1 MNALNENLVI
11 VIPARKNSKRLKN
24 KNFKN
29 FFGFPLFE
37 WSLAAGLFLKQ
48 QLSGL
53 REISVVCTSDDDQI
67 LELVKKKYSSSILA
81 VKRKPELSDDN
92 AILSDVIF
100 DCIYRLAERRVIRL
114 DDYLS
119 GSFILLQPTSPIRL
133 KDDLVSFC
141 RQIKNLGNNL
151 SMVSVNKNYSEI
163 KDIYEIIKFSE
174 ARSDFLLGHIGKKL
188 LEVSAIKKDSNS
200 AFVDGSLYLGLM
212 HMLKEKGFMPAA
224 KTLAFPLSLK
234 RSIDIDTEEEFDD
247 ALVLIKEL
255 QNSGIEYVSPK
266 I

>member
-53 REISVVCTSDDDQI
+53 REISVVCTSDDEQI
-67 LELVKKKYSSSILA
+67 LDLVKRKYSSTVLA
-81 VKRKPELSDDN
+81 VQRKPELSDDN
-92 AILSDVIF
+92 AILSDVMF
-100 DCIYRLAERRVIRL
+100 DCIYSLAERQVISL
-114 DDYLS
+114 DDYLA

-141 RQIKNLGNNL
+141 KQIRSLGSGL
-151 SMVSVNKNYSEI
+151 SMVSVNKNYSTV
-163 KDIYEIIKFSE
+163 KDIYEIIKLSKVK
-174 ARSDFLLGHIGKKL
+174 SDFLLGHIGEKLYKVQDNKKH
-188 LEVSAIKKDSNS
+188 SNS
-200 AFVDGSLYLGLM
+200 VFVDGSLYLGSM
-212 HMLKEKGFMPAA
+212 SILKEKGFMPVAE
-224 KTLAFPLSLK
+224 TLAFPLSIK
-234 RSIDIDTEEEFDD
+234 CSIDIDTEKEFED
-247 ALVLIKEL
+247 ALALIKEL
-255 QNSGIEYVSPK
+255 QNLGIEYVSPK

>member
-67 LELVKKKYSSSILA
+67 LDLVKKKYSSSILA
-81 VKRKPELSDDN
+81 VRRKPELSDDN

-100 DCIYRLAERRVIRL
+100 DCIYRLAERHVIRL

-174 ARSDFLLGHIGKKL
+174 AKSDFLLGHIGKKL
-188 LEVSAIKKDSNS
+188 LKVRDIKKDSYS
-200 AFVDGSLYLGLM
+200 AFVDGSLYLGLIS
-212 HMLKEKGFMPAA
+212 MLKEKGFMPPA
-224 KTLAFPLSLK
+224 KTLAFPLSIK
-234 RSIDIDTEEEFDD
+234 RSIDIDTEEEFDG

>member
-24 KNFKN
+24 KNFKD

-53 REISVVCTSDDDQI
+53 KEISVVCTSDDDQI
-67 LELVKKKYSSSILA
+67 LDLVKEKYSSSILA
-81 VKRKPELSDDN
+81 VRRKPELSDDN

-100 DCIYRLAERRVIRL
+100 DCIYKLAERHVIRL

-151 SMVSVNKNYSEI
+151 SMVSVNKNYSAV
-163 KDIYEIIKFSE
+163 KDIYEIINFSE
-174 ARSDFLLGHIGKKL
+174 VKSHFLLGHIGKKL
-188 LEVSAIKKDSNS
+188 LEVQDIKKHRYS

-212 HMLKEKGFMPAA
+212 SMLKEKGFMPAA
-224 KTLAFPLSLK
+224 KTLAFPLSIK

-255 QNSGIEYVSPK
+255 QNLEIEYVSPK

>member
-48 QLSGL
+48 QLSWL
-53 REISVVCTSDDDQI
+53 REISVVCTSDDEQI
-67 LELVKKKYSSSILA
+67 LDLVKKKYSSSILA
-81 VKRKPELSDDN
+81 VRRKPELSDDN

-100 DCIYRLAERRVIRL
+100 DCIYKLAERHVISL
-114 DDYLS
+114 DGYLS

-133 KDDLVSFC
+133 KYDLVSFC
-141 RQIKNLGNNL
+141 RQINNLGNNL

-163 KDIYEIIKFSE
+163 KDIYEIIEFSE
-174 ARSDFLLGHIGKKL
+174 AKSNFLLGHIGKKML
-188 LEVSAIKKDSNS
+188 RVRDIKKDSNL

-212 HMLKEKGFMPAA
+212 SMLKEKGFMPAA
-224 KTLAFPLSLK
+224 KTLAFPLSIK

-255 QNSGIEYVSPK
+255 QNLEIEYVSPK

>member
-24 KNFKN
+24 KNFRN

-48 QLSGL
+48 QLSGF
-53 REISVVCTSDDDQI
+53 REISVVCTSDDDRI
-67 LELVKKKYSSSILA
+67 LDLVKKKYSSSILA
-81 VKRKPELSDDN
+81 VRRKPELSDDN

-100 DCIYRLAERRVIRL
+100 DCIYKLAERHVIPL

-119 GSFILLQPTSPIRL
+119 GNFILLQPTSPIRL

-188 LEVSAIKKDSNS
+188 LKVSAIKKDSNS
-200 AFVDGSLYLGLM
+200 AFVDGSLYLGFIS
-212 HMLKEKGFMPAA
+212 MLKEQGFMPAA
-224 KTLAFPLSLK
+224 KTLAFPLSIK

-247 ALVLIKEL
+247 ALMLIKEL
-255 QNSGIEYVSPK
+255 QNLEIEYVSPK

>member
-48 QLSGL
+48 RLSGL

-67 LELVKKKYSSSILA
+67 LDLVKKKYSSSILA
-81 VKRKPELSDDN
+81 VRRKPELSDDN

-100 DCIYRLAERRVIRL
+100 DCIYKLAERHVISL

-141 RQIKNLGNNL
+141 RQINNLGNNL

-163 KDIYEIIKFSE
+163 KDIYEIIEFSE
-174 ARSDFLLGHIGKKL
+174 AKSNFLLGHIGKKML
-188 LEVSAIKKDSNS
+188 RVRDIKKDSNL

-212 HMLKEKGFMPAA
+212 SMLKEKGFMPAA
-224 KTLAFPLSLK
+224 KTLAFPLSIK
-234 RSIDIDTEEEFDD
+234 RSIDIDTEKEFED

-255 QNSGIEYVSPK
+255 QNLEIEYVSPK

>member
-24 KNFKN
+24 KNFRN

-48 QLSGL
+48 QLRGL
-53 REISVVCTSDDDQI
+53 REISVVCTSDDDRI
-67 LELVKKKYSSSILA
+67 LDLVKKKYSSSILA
-81 VKRKPELSDDN
+81 VRRKPELSDDN

-100 DCIYRLAERRVIRL
+100 DCIYKLAERHVIPL

-188 LEVSAIKKDSNS
+188 LKVSAIKKDSNS
-200 AFVDGSLYLGLM
+200 AFVDGSLYLGFIS
-212 HMLKEKGFMPAA
+212 MLKEQGFMPAA
-224 KTLAFPLSLK
+224 KTLAFPLSIK

-255 QNSGIEYVSPK
+255 QNLEIEYVSPK

>member
-48 QLSGL
+48 RLSGL

-67 LELVKKKYSSSILA
+67 LDLVKKKYSSSILA
-81 VKRKPELSDDN
+81 VRRNPELSDDN

-100 DCIYRLAERRVIRL
+100 DCIYKLAERHVIRL

-141 RQIKNLGNNL
+141 RQINNLGNNL

-163 KDIYEIIKFSE
+163 KDIYEIIEFSE
-174 ARSDFLLGHIGKKL
+174 AKSNFLLGHIGKKMRR
-188 LEVSAIKKDSNS
+188 VRDIKKDSNL

-212 HMLKEKGFMPAA
+212 SMLKEKGFMPAA
-224 KTLAFPLSLK
+224 KTLAFPLSIK
-234 RSIDIDTEEEFDD
+234 RSIDIDTEEEFED

-255 QNSGIEYVSPK
+255 QNLEIEYVSPK

>member
-1 MNALNENLVI
+1 MNAPSENLVI

-53 REISVVCTSDDDQI
+53 REISVVCTSDDDRI
-67 LELVKKKYSSSILA
+67 LDLVKKKYSSSILA
-81 VKRKPELSDDN
+81 VRRKPELSDDN

-100 DCIYRLAERRVIRL
+100 DCIYKLAERHVIPL

-151 SMVSVNKNYSEI
+151 SMVSVNKNYNEI

-188 LEVSAIKKDSNS
+188 LKVSAIKKDRNS
-200 AFVDGSLYLGLM
+200 AFVDGSLYLGLIS
-212 HMLKEKGFMPAA
+212 MLKEQGFMPAA
-224 KTLAFPLSLK
+224 KTLAFPLSIK

-255 QNSGIEYVSPK
+255 QNLELEYVSPK

>member
-11 VIPARKNSKRLKN
+11 VIPARKDSKRLKN

-67 LELVKKKYSSSILA
+67 LDLVKKKYSSSVLA
-81 VKRKPELSDDN
+81 VRRKPELSDDN

-100 DCIYRLAERRVIRL
+100 DCIYRLAERHVIRL

-163 KDIYEIIKFSE
+163 KDIYEINKFSE
-174 ARSDFLLGHIGKKL
+174 ANSDFLSGHIGKKL
-188 LEVSAIKKDSNS
+188 LKVHDIKKDSNS
-200 AFVDGSLYLGLM
+200 AFVDGSLYLGLISA
-212 HMLKEKGFMPAA
+212 LKEKGFMPAA
-224 KTLAFPLSLK
+224 KTLAFPLSIK
-234 RSIDIDTEEEFDD
+234 RSIDIDTEEEFDH

>member
-53 REISVVCTSDDDQI
+53 GEISVVCTSDDDRI
-67 LELVKKKYSSSILA
+67 LDLVKKKYSSSILA
-81 VKRKPELSDDN
+81 VRRKPELSDDN

-100 DCIYRLAERRVIRL
+100 DCIYKLAERCVIPL

-163 KDIYEIIKFSE
+163 KDIYEIIEFSE
-174 ARSDFLLGHIGKKL
+174 AKSNFLLGHIGKKML
-188 LEVSAIKKDSNS
+188 KVRDIKKDSNL

-212 HMLKEKGFMPAA
+212 SMLKEKGFMPAA
-224 KTLAFPLSLK
+224 KTLAFPLSIK
-234 RSIDIDTEEEFDD
+234 RSIDIDTEKEFED
-247 ALVLIKEL
+247 ALVLIKDL
-255 QNSGIEYVSPK
+255 QNLEIEYVSPK

>member
-1 MNALNENLVI
+1 MNALNKNSVI

-53 REISVVCTSDDDQI
+53 REILVVCTSDDEQI
-67 LELVKKKYSSSILA
+67 LDLVKKKYSSTVLA
-81 VKRKPELSDDN
+81 VQRKPELSNDN
-92 AILSDVIF
+92 TILSDVIF
-100 DCIYRLAERRVIRL
+100 DCIYRLAERQVICL
-114 DDYLS
+114 DDYLD

-141 RQIKNLGNNL
+141 KEIKNLRSGL
-151 SMVSVNKNYSEI
+151 SMVSVNKNYSVV
-163 KDIYEIIKFSE
+163 KDIYEIINFSE
-174 ARSDFLLGHIGKKL
+174 VKSDILLGHIGERL
-188 LEVSAIKKDSNS
+188 LKERDIKKHSYS
-200 AFVDGSLYLGLM
+200 AFVDGSLYSGFM
-212 HMLKEKGFMPAA
+212 SILKEKGFMPVA
-224 KTLAFPLSLK
+224 KTLAFPLSIK
-234 RSIDIDTEEEFDD
+234 RSIDIDTEKEFED
-247 ALVLIKEL
+247 ALAFIKEL
-255 QNSGIEYVSPK
+255 QNLGIDYVSPK

>member
-53 REISVVCTSDDDQI
+53 REISVVCTSDDDRI
-67 LELVKKKYSSSILA
+67 IDLVKNKYSSSVLA
-81 VKRKPELSDDN
+81 VRRKPELSDDN

-100 DCIYRLAERRVIRL
+100 DCIYRLAERHVIRM
-114 DDYLS
+114 DDYLA

-141 RQIKNLGNNL
+141 RQIKNLGKNL
-151 SMVSVNKNYSEI
+151 SMVSVNKNFSEV

-174 ARSDFLLGHIGKKL
+174 VKSDFLLGHIGKKL
-188 LEVSAIKKDSNS
+188 LKVRDTKKDKNL

-212 HMLKEKGFMPAA
+212 SMLKEKGFMPVA

>member
-1 MNALNENLVI
+1 MNALNENIVI

-37 WSLAAGLFLKQ
+37 WSLAAGLFLKE

-67 LELVKKKYSSSILA
+67 LDLVKKKYSSSILA
-81 VKRKPELSDDN
+81 VRRKPELSDDN

-100 DCIYRLAERRVIRL
+100 DCIYRLAERHVIRL
-114 DDYLS
+114 DDYLA

-174 ARSDFLLGHIGKKL
+174 ARSDILLGHIGKKL
-188 LEVSAIKKDSNS
+188 LQVSAIKKDRNS
-200 AFVDGSLYLGLM
+200 AFVDGSLYLGLIS
-212 HMLKEKGFMPAA
+212 MLKEQGFMPAA
-224 KTLAFPLSLK
+224 KTLAFPLSIK

-247 ALVLIKEL
+247 ALMLIKEL
-255 QNSGIEYVSPK
+255 QNLEIEYVSPK

>member
-53 REISVVCTSDDDQI
+53 REISVVCTSDDDRI
-67 LELVKKKYSSSILA
+67 LDLVKKKYSSSILA
-81 VKRKPELSDDN
+81 VRRKPELSDDN

-100 DCIYRLAERRVIRL
+100 DCIHKLAERHLIPL

-141 RQIKNLGNNL
+141 RQINYLGKNL
-151 SMVSVNKNYSEI
+151 SIVSVNKNYGEV

-174 ARSDFLLGHIGKKL
+174 VKSDFLLGHIGKKL
-188 LEVSAIKKDSNS
+188 LKVRDTKKDKNL

-212 HMLKEKGFMPAA
+212 SMLKEKGFMPAA
-224 KTLAFPLSLK
+224 KTLAFPLSIK

>member
-24 KNFKN
+24 KNYKN

-67 LELVKKKYSSSILA
+67 LELVKEKYSSSILA

-100 DCIYRLAERRVIRL
+100 DCIYRLAERHLIRL

-174 ARSDFLLGHIGKKL
+174 AKSDFFLGHIGKKML
-188 LEVSAIKKDSNS
+188 KVRGIKKDSNS
-200 AFVDGSLYLGLM
+200 AFVDGSLYLGVM
-212 HMLKEKGFMPAA
+212 SMLKEKGFMPAA
-224 KTLAFPLSLK
+224 KTLAFPLSIK
-234 RSIDIDTEEEFDD
+234 RSIDIDTQKEFED

-255 QNSGIEYVSPK
+255 QNLEIEYVSPQ

>member
-24 KNFKN
+24 KNFRN

-67 LELVKKKYSSSILA
+67 LDLVKKKYSSSILA
-81 VKRKPELSDDN
+81 VRRKPELSDDN

-100 DCIYRLAERRVIRL
+100 DCIYKLAERHVISL

-133 KDDLVSFC
+133 KGDLVSFC
-141 RQIKNLGNNL
+141 RQINNLGNNL

-163 KDIYEIIKFSE
+163 KDIYEIIEFSE
-174 ARSDFLLGHIGKKL
+174 AKSNFLLGHIGKKMRR
-188 LEVSAIKKDSNS
+188 VRDIKKDSNL

-212 HMLKEKGFMPAA
+212 SMLKEKGFMPAA
-224 KTLAFPLSLK
+224 KTLAFPLSIK
-234 RSIDIDTEEEFDD
+234 RSIDIDTE
-247 ALVLIKEL
+247 
-255 QNSGIEYVSPK
+255 
-266 I
+266 

>member
-67 LELVKKKYSSSILA
+67 LDLVKKKYASSILA
-81 VKRKPELSDDN
+81 IRRKPELSDDN
-92 AILSDVIF
+92 AILSDVIV
-100 DCIYRLAERRVIRL
+100 DCIYRLAERHVIRK
-114 DDYLS
+114 DDYLA

-141 RQIKNLGNNL
+141 RQIKNLGNIL
-151 SMVSVNKNYSEI
+151 SMVSVNKNYTEI

-188 LEVSAIKKDSNS
+188 LKVSAIKKDSNS
-200 AFVDGSLYLGLM
+200 AFVDGSLYLGFIS
-212 HMLKEKGFMPAA
+212 MLKEQGFMPAA
-224 KTLAFPLSLK
+224 KTLAFPLSIK

-255 QNSGIEYVSPK
+255 QNLEIEYVSPK